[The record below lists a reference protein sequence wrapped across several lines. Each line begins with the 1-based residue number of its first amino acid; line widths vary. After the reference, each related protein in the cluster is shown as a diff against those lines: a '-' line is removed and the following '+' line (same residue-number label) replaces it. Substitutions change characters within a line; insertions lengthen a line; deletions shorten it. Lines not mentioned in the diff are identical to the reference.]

1 LLLQKCCYKN
11 VERFGIKKVVYRY
24 IVEIEKRILVSIKT
38 AKIDYLIGREVGTSV
53 LIREI
58 GRGSMGII
66 FLAYQRTLKRQ
77 IAVKL
82 LPASLLTARGAEQFR
97 NEAESAAILSHPNI
111 VTIYD
116 VGETGD
122 FLYFTMQL
130 VKGRSVAE
138 YINMALKNVLPSKR
152 FLPLT
157 MSIEIVKNVLDALDY
172 AHGQDIIH
180 RDIKPANVLI
190 ESHTKRP
197 IITDFGLARVW
208 RISANTSS
216 SVQGSPIYMAPEQIT
231 DKNVDERV
239 DVYATGTML
248 FEMLVSKLPLPKCHS
263 VNELLKMK
271 MYLKDRLFQKRA
283 SEINPMVDG
292 EMDEILRK
300 STSFDPDDRY
310 VTCREFLEALD
321 VYASRNPMQETAR
334 R

>member
-1 LLLQKCCYKN
+1 
-11 VERFGIKKVVYRY
+11 
-24 IVEIEKRILVSIKT
+24 LVSIKT
-38 AKIDYLIGREVGTSV
+38 VNIDYLIGQEVGTSV

-111 VTIYD
+111 VTVYE

-130 VKGRSVAE
+130 VKGRAVSE
-138 YINMALKNVLPSKR
+138 YISSASKNVLPSKR
-152 FLPLT
+152 FLPITL
-157 MSIEIVKNVLDALDY
+157 SIEIVKKVLDALDY

-197 IITDFGLARVW
+197 IVTDFGLAKVW
-208 RISANTSS
+208 RTSANNSS
-216 SVQGSPIYMAPEQIT
+216 LVQGSPVYMAPEQIT

-239 DVYATGTML
+239 DVYGTGTML
-248 FEMLVSKLPLPKCHS
+248 FEMLVSKLPLPKCNS
-263 VNELLKMK
+263 VNALLKMK
-271 MYLKDRLFQKRA
+271 LELKDRLFQKRA
-283 SEINPMVDG
+283 SEINPMLDD

-300 STSFDPDDRY
+300 ATSFDPDERY
-310 VTCREFLEALD
+310 VTCREFLESLEA
-321 VYASRNPMQETAR
+321 YSSRNPKQEIVEQ
-334 R
+334 